1 MDNKTKKII
10 GWVLASLVSFV
21 FVGSGIAKLT
31 GGNAEMA
38 KALGGESLMMILGV
52 LELVMVI
59 LFLVPKTGIIG
70 SLLMIAYM
78 GGAMAVHL
86 TSGQSI
92 VLQTIIQVL
101 IWLVSAYR
109 FPELLSRLKT
119 AQRVV

>member
-1 MDNKTKKII
+1 MNDKTKQWI
-10 GWVLASLVSFV
+10 GWILAGLISFV
-21 FVGSGIAKLT
+21 FVGSGIAKLM

-38 KALGGESLMMILGV
+38 KSLGGESTMMILGI
-52 LELVMVI
+52 LELGIVV

-86 TSGQSI
+86 TTGQSI
-92 VLQTIIQVL
+92 VLQTIIQAL

-119 AQRVV
+119 ADRAI